1 METRMMS
8 APAPDIDTYLAAV
21 PEADRAVLAE
31 LRRIIHDAAP
41 GADEVI
47 SYGIPAVRFHGPL
60 VAFSAAKGH
69 ASLHLMSVAVK
80 KAHEAGIAPLG
91 TTAATVHFPYDK
103 PLPAAL
109 VKMLV
114 RARVAENLEREAHST
129 KKTPAP
135 RRARNPMPVSVKAAL
150 EESGLMA
157 AYDRRPPYQ
166 QNDYLGWIDHAK
178 REETKAQRLMQM
190 LDELKAGNVYMK
202 MKWNAKSK
210 GGE

>member
-1 METRMMS
+1 METRGKS
-8 APAPDIDTYLAAV
+8 VTAPDIDGYLASV

-47 SYGIPAVRFHGPL
+47 SYGIPTVRFHGPL
-60 VAFSAAKGH
+60 VAFSEAKGH

-80 KAHEAGIAPLG
+80 KAHEAEIAPFG
-91 TTAATVHFPYDK
+91 TTAATVHFPYGS

-109 VKMLV
+109 VKTLV
-114 RARVAENLEREAHST
+114 RARVAENLEREAHP
-129 KKTPAP
+129 KKKVPTA
-135 RRARNPMPVSVKAAL
+135 RRARNPMPGTVRVAL

-157 AYDRRPPYQ
+157 AYKCRPPYQ
-166 QNDYLGWIDHAK
+166 QNDYLGWIDRAK
-178 REETKAQRLMQM
+178 RGETKAQRLMQM
-190 LDELKAGNVYMK
+190 LDELRAGNVYMK
-202 MKWNAKSK
+202 MKWNAKSS